1 MYSYED
7 RMRAVLL
14 YIKYGKRTA
23 PVIRELGYP
32 SRKNLPRWY
41 RAYVQMG
48 DLPRRS
54 RPKPR
59 YTPEQKEAAVRHY
72 VEHGSSLARC
82 CKALGYPSRDVL
94 AAWIN
99 ELRPGLRC
107 VVANM
112 NLSGPFAP
120 EQKLQAVSDL
130 SKRKGSARETAQ
142 RVGVSRPMLYKW
154 KDQILGKKA
163 YLSMRKRNSVGFEDD
178 RAALLEKIAELE
190 QQLHRQQLEQDI
202 LRRTNEVIKK
212 GLGIDS
218 VTLTNREKTQ
228 VVDALRDI
236 YLLPELLAT
245 LALARSSYFYHRARL
260 GMRDK
265 YEDVRN
271 DITEIF
277 NGNHRCY
284 GYRRIHA
291 VLRRRDTCIS
301 EKVVRRL
308 MALEQLVVH
317 RSRRRRYSSYCG
329 EIGLAP
335 ENLLARDF
343 HSSAPNQKWLTDITE
358 FQLRAGK
365 VYLSPMID
373 CFDGKVVSWSIGT
386 RPDGQLVNAMLD
398 AAINTLASDDR
409 PVIHSDRGG
418 HYRWPGWLERVHA
431 AGLVRSMSRK
441 GRCLSR

>member
-245 LALARSSYFYHRARL
+245 LALARSSYFYHRPRVGSVANACTE
-260 GMRDK
+260 DK
-265 YEDVRN
+265 TPERTKKVPSK
-271 DITEIF
+271 
-277 NGNHRCY
+277 
-284 GYRRIHA
+284 
-291 VLRRRDTCIS
+291 LS
-301 EKVVRRL
+301 E
-308 MALEQLVVH
+308 
-317 RSRRRRYSSYCG
+317 
-329 EIGLAP
+329 
-335 ENLLARDF
+335 N
-343 HSSAPNQKWLTDITE
+343 
-358 FQLRAGK
+358 
-365 VYLSPMID
+365 
-373 CFDGKVVSWSIGT
+373 
-386 RPDGQLVNAMLD
+386 
-398 AAINTLASDDR
+398 AAIASNTVQFLKLPRFSVTASEWISAVPTNQGMKDAFSTGSQNHQ
-409 PVIHSDRGG
+409 PPQPS
-418 HYRWPGWLERVHA
+418 
-431 AGLVRSMSRK
+431 S
-441 GRCLSR
+441 